1 MRLRAESALLVSH
14 KSLSLEDEGDWP
26 RFRGS
31 LARSPPPP
39 LSPLHSQI
47 FPTMSDRRFPSGP
60 NRYLLLCSLAL
71 VLGVAIAPRASA
83 ALPGENPADRLLQT
97 GLEPFDRGEFEAAPI
112 AFRQVL
118 EGDRLRGR
126 EIAPQL
132 ANLSNIDEVLNRL
145 SPALNT
151 YRRALE
157 QARAIGDWAEVAQTL
172 DRLGALYVEFK
183 QYDRALES
191 FQEALKL
198 FERLGDLHAIARL
211 QNQIGKLYFSAGDYL
226 QSLDFLQ
233 QSLATFQRLGDLAG
247 ESVALGNIARVL
259 DRQNKT
265 ELAIIFYKK
274 AINLTEDLRQTFR
287 ETAEG
292 FPPLPVELKE
302 IYTGKVED
310 TYKQLSELLL
320 QSDRVVEA
328 QEVLDLLKIQEIDS
342 YLRSVRGSDLDPR
355 RLQLLPQE
363 EQLVAEYTHLQ
374 TEAVELG
381 KELSRLQA
389 IPPEKRTAAQQER
402 LDTLVQLQQQLGDK
416 FQAFVNRPDVVDIE
430 RQLRRSSPEDSLKL
444 ASLQQLQGRLQGLDR
459 PVAILYP
466 LVLEDRLELV
476 LVTPDGPPLHRT
488 VAVSREELNGEIVEF
503 RKLLTDPKRR
513 RHREWVQESGY
524 RLYQWLLAPIEA
536 ALARGGVETI
546 LYAPDGQL
554 RYIPLGALYDGDRWA
569 IERFEIDNITAI
581 GLMQFE
587 QGTTV
592 EGRSPH
598 RVLAGAFSEGTYR
611 IWVGD
616 REFIFSGLPFA
627 GAEVDNVASAIPTT
641 TTLFN
646 DRFSPEA
653 TIARA
658 EDYTI
663 LHLATHA
670 AFVTGEPEESF
681 ILFGNGD
688 RVTLRDVALWS
699 LPNVELVVLSA
710 CQTGVGGVLGNGQ
723 EILGFGYQ
731 MQQTGAEATI
741 SSLWS
746 VDDRGTQLLMDA
758 FYERLQTPGVG
769 KGQALRQAQLSL
781 LADPQYSHPY
791 HWASFI
797 LIGNGLD

>member
-1 MRLRAESALLVSH
+1 
-14 KSLSLEDEGDWP
+14 
-26 RFRGS
+26 
-31 LARSPPPP
+31 
-39 LSPLHSQI
+39 
-47 FPTMSDRRFPSGP
+47 MSDRRFPSGP

-71 VLGVAIAPRASA
+71 VLGAIAPRASA
-83 ALPGENPADRLLQT
+83 SVHGARGDRLFQS
-97 GLEPFDRGEFEAAPI
+97 GLAPFDRGEFEAAPTTFQPI
-112 AFRQVL
+112 LQVR
-118 EGDRLRGR
+118 GDRPSP
-126 EIAPQL
+126 EAIAPQL
-132 ANLSNIDEVLNRL
+132 ANLGSIDDVLNRL

-151 YRRALE
+151 YRRTLE
-157 QARAIGDWAEVAQTL
+157 RARAIGDWSEVAQTL
-172 DRLGALYVEFK
+172 DRLGDLYVEFK

-198 FERLGDLHAIARL
+198 FQRLGDLHAIARV

-247 ESVALGNIARVL
+247 ESIALGNIARVL

-292 FPPLPVELKE
+292 FPPLPLELKE

-363 EQLVAEYTHLQ
+363 EQLVAEYTRLQ

-381 KELSRLQA
+381 KESSRLQA
-389 IPPEKRTAAQQER
+389 IPPEERTATQQER
-402 LDTLVQLQQQLGDK
+402 LDTLGQLQQQLGDK
-416 FQAFVNRPDVVDIE
+416 FQAFVNRPDVVEIE

-581 GLMQFE
+581 GLTQFE
-587 QGTTV
+587 QPKAV
-592 EGRSPH
+592 EGGGRSPH

-627 GAEVDNVASAIPTT
+627 GAEVDNVASAIPMT

-758 FYERLQTPGVG
+758 FYEQLQTPGVG